1 MEKKLKKK
9 NKMIYGDQGSGV
21 EKRDDQMKHTRDFQ
35 RSKAILYGTAMGDT
49 RHHM

>member
-1 MEKKLKKK
+1 
-9 NKMIYGDQGSGV
+9 MIYGDQGSGV